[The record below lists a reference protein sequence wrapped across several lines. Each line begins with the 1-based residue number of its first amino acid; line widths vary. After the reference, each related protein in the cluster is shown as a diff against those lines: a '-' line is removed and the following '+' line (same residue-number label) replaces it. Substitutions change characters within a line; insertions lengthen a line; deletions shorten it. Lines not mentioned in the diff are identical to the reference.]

1 MNPACQW
8 LPSPQ
13 PSLHSSPHACRRT
26 RAGSLAVRLG
36 PFLYVF
42 VIPIVKRR
50 SFPSRNVP
58 FLSLIQRIYD
68 TTTTP
73 MSPPQRRPTYPL
85 AHAFRKK
92 PRRLPLVLRFAKG
105 AVHEIIAVPVL
116 VHSLFTV
123 LIVYLDTHVWDSIN
137 IPSTIIPSLSIV
149 VGLMLVFRNSTSYDR
164 FWTGR
169 NCLTTIGTSVRNLAR
184 ICLVNSRDKNGW
196 ASEAEKRDTERVVR
210 CLVAVLYAIK
220 HNLRAE
226 FNIPPASLASLPPQP
241 SAYVRSTPVSRRPS
255 YVDRSYS
262 TPNTPT
268 TSTPLLSDSAA
279 TLNLENGDGS
289 VPTKKDEYVSLL
301 PEGLMGYE
309 DQGLGLPLQLT
320 VLVESYL
327 RRGFDRGWFHAPLA
341 SQMTVQLNN
350 LVDAYGKME
359 TIRST
364 PIPVAHLIH
373 QKQVLA
379 LYSCVLPFAIVD
391 DSGWWSILIV
401 AIVAFTLY
409 GIEGIG
415 VQLED
420 PFGYDKNDIKMDGI
434 IEDTRQEISVL
445 LEEWKA
451 SHEGKSMGGMFD

>member
-1 MNPACQW
+1 MSQ
-8 LPSPQ
+8 PQ
-13 PSLHSSPHACRRT
+13 PT
-26 RAGSLAVRLG
+26 
-36 PFLYVF
+36 
-42 VIPIVKRR
+42 
-50 SFPSRNVP
+50 
-58 FLSLIQRIYD
+58 
-68 TTTTP
+68 
-73 MSPPQRRPTYPL
+73 RRPTYPL
-85 AHAFRKK
+85 AHAFRRK

-105 AVHEIIAVPVL
+105 AVHDIIVVPVL
-116 VHSLFTV
+116 LHSLFTV
-123 LIVYLDTHVWDSIN
+123 LIVYIDTRYVDSIS
-137 IPSTIIPSLSIV
+137 IPATIIPSLSIV

-184 ICLVNSRDKNGW
+184 ICLVNSRDKNGD
-196 ASEAEKRDTERVVR
+196 STEAERRDTERIVR
-210 CLVAVLYAIK
+210 VLIAMLYAIK

-241 SAYVRSTPVSRRPS
+241 SPYSRSSPVSRRPS
-255 YVDRSYS
+255 YVDRSMS
-262 TPNTPT
+262 SSMTPISSS
-268 TSTPLLSDSAA
+268 STPLLSNSTAS
-279 TLNLENGDGS
+279 TLENGDGS
-289 VPTKKDEYVSLL
+289 TPTKKDEYVSLL
-301 PEGLMGYE
+301 PSGLMGYE

-327 RRGFDRGWFHAPLA
+327 RRGYDRGWFHGPLA
-341 SQMTVQLNN
+341 SQMTVQLNA
-350 LVDAYGKME
+350 LVDAYGRME

-379 LYSCVLPFAIVD
+379 LFSCVLPFAIVD
-391 DSGWWSILIV
+391 DYKWWSVLIV
-401 AIVAFTLY
+401 AIIAFTLY

-434 IEDTRQEISVL
+434 IEDTRQEVMVL

-451 SHEGKSMGGMFD
+451 GFEGRAMGGCFD

>member
-1 MNPACQW
+1 MM
-8 LPSPQ
+8 PSQ
-13 PSLHSSPHACRRT
+13 
-26 RAGSLAVRLG
+26 
-36 PFLYVF
+36 
-42 VIPIVKRR
+42 
-50 SFPSRNVP
+50 
-58 FLSLIQRIYD
+58 
-68 TTTTP
+68 
-73 MSPPQRRPTYPL
+73 PQRRPTYPL
-85 AHAFRKK
+85 AHAVRKK

-105 AVHEIIAVPVL
+105 AVHDIIALPVL
-116 VHSLFTV
+116 LHSLFTV
-123 LIVYLDTHVWDSIN
+123 LIVYLDRNVWDAVN

-169 NCLTTIGTSVRNLAR
+169 NCLTTIVTSVRNLAR
-184 ICLVNSRDKNGW
+184 ICLVNSRDKDGQ
-196 ASEAEKRDTERVVR
+196 ATEAEKRDTERAVKS
-210 CLVAVLYAIK
+210 LVAVLVAIK

-226 FNIPPASLASLPPQP
+226 FNIPPASLATLTTQSTTFSRSQP
-241 SAYVRSTPVSRRPS
+241 ASRRPS
-255 YVDRSYS
+255 YVDRTMSFPP
-262 TPNTPT
+262 TPGA
-268 TSTPLLSDSAA
+268 STPLLSDSAA
-279 TLNLENGDGS
+279 TLENGDGS
-289 VPTKKDEYVSLL
+289 IPTNKAVYVSLL

-320 VLVESYL
+320 VLMESYL

-341 SQMTVQLNN
+341 SQMTVQLNS

-379 LYSCVLPFAIVD
+379 LFTCVLPFAIVD
-391 DSGWWSILIV
+391 DYGWWSIPIV

-434 IEDTRQEISVL
+434 IEDTRQEVMVL
-445 LEEWKA
+445 LEEWRA
-451 SHEGKSMGGMFD
+451 SHEGRAMGGMFDCF

>member
-1 MNPACQW
+1 
-8 LPSPQ
+8 
-13 PSLHSSPHACRRT
+13 
-26 RAGSLAVRLG
+26 
-36 PFLYVF
+36 
-42 VIPIVKRR
+42 
-50 SFPSRNVP
+50 
-58 FLSLIQRIYD
+58 
-68 TTTTP
+68 
-73 MSPPQRRPTYPL
+73 MSQPQRRPTYPL
-85 AHAFRKK
+85 AHAYRKK

-105 AVHEIIAVPVL
+105 AVHDIIALPVL
-116 VHSLFTV
+116 LHSLFTV
-123 LIVYLDTHVWDSIN
+123 LIVYLDTNVWDSIN

-184 ICLVNSRDKNGW
+184 ICLVYSRNKDGN
-196 ASEAEKRDTERVVR
+196 ASEAEKRDTEKVVR

-226 FNIPPASLASLPPQP
+226 FNIPPASLANVAPQP
-241 SAYVRSTPVSRRPS
+241 SPFARSRPASRRPS

-262 TPNTPT
+262 SPLTPT
-268 TSTPLLSDSAA
+268 ASTPLLSTSTA
-279 TLNLENGDGS
+279 TLTASTPTLENGDGS
-289 VPTKKDEYVSLL
+289 VPTKKDDYVSLL
-301 PEGLMGYE
+301 PQGLMGYE

-320 VLVESYL
+320 VLVESYI

-341 SQMTVQLNN
+341 SQMTVQINS

-379 LYSCVLPFAIVD
+379 LFTCVLPFAIVD
-391 DSGWWSILIV
+391 DYGWWSIPIV

-434 IEDTRQEISVL
+434 IEDTRQEVMVL

-451 SHEGKSMGGMFD
+451 SHEGRAMGGMFD

>member
-1 MNPACQW
+1 MP
-8 LPSPQ
+8 PQ
-13 PSLHSSPHACRRT
+13 P
-26 RAGSLAVRLG
+26 
-36 PFLYVF
+36 
-42 VIPIVKRR
+42 
-50 SFPSRNVP
+50 
-58 FLSLIQRIYD
+58 QR
-68 TTTTP
+68 
-73 MSPPQRRPTYPL
+73 QPTYPL

-105 AVHEIIAVPVL
+105 AVHDIIALPVL

-123 LIVYLDTHVWDSIN
+123 LIVYLDTYVWDSIN

-184 ICLVNSRDKNGW
+184 ICLVNSKDKHGH
-196 ASEAEKRDTERVVR
+196 ASAAEKHDTERVVK

-226 FNIPPASLASLPPQP
+226 FNIPPASLASLQTKPAHFQP
-241 SAYVRSTPVSRRPS
+241 ASRRPS
-255 YVDRSYS
+255 YVDRSFS
-262 TPNTPT
+262 SPATPSA
-268 TSTPLLSDSAA
+268 STPLLSDSAA
-279 TLNLENGDGS
+279 TLENGDGS
-289 VPTKKDEYVSLL
+289 LPTKKDDYVSLL

-379 LYSCVLPFAIVD
+379 LFTCVLPFAIVD
-391 DSGWWSILIV
+391 DYGWWSIPIV

-434 IEDTRQEISVL
+434 IEDTRQEVMVL

-451 SHEGKSMGGMFD
+451 THEGRAMGGMFD

>member
-1 MNPACQW
+1 MAP
-8 LPSPQ
+8 P
-13 PSLHSSPHACRRT
+13 
-26 RAGSLAVRLG
+26 
-36 PFLYVF
+36 
-42 VIPIVKRR
+42 
-50 SFPSRNVP
+50 
-58 FLSLIQRIYD
+58 
-68 TTTTP
+68 
-73 MSPPQRRPTYPL
+73 SPPQRVPTYPL

-92 PRRLPLVLRFAKG
+92 PRRIPLVLRFSRG
-105 AVHEIIAVPVL
+105 AVHDIIAVPVVL
-116 VHSLFTV
+116 HSLFTV
-123 LIVYLDTHVWDSIN
+123 LIVYLDTNIWDSIN

-184 ICLVNSRDKNGW
+184 ICLVNSRDKNGH
-196 ASEAEKRDTERVVR
+196 ASETEKADTERVVR

-226 FNIPPASLASLPPQP
+226 FNIPPASMASLPLPKSS
-241 SAYVRSTPVSRRPS
+241 SAYTRSQPQSRRPS

-262 TPNTPT
+262 TPGTPSA
-268 TSTPLLSDSAA
+268 STPLLLSDSAA
-279 TLNLENGDGS
+279 TLENGGGS
-289 VPTKKDEYVSLL
+289 LPTRKDEYISLL

-341 SQMTVQLNN
+341 SQMTVQVNN

-379 LYSCVLPFAIVD
+379 LFTCVLPFAIVD
-391 DSGWWSILIV
+391 DYGWWSIPIV

-415 VQLED
+415 QQLED

-434 IEDTRQEISVL
+434 IEDTRQEIMVL
-445 LEEWKA
+445 LEEWRA
-451 SHEGKSMGGMFD
+451 SHEGRAMGGMFN

>member
-1 MNPACQW
+1 
-8 LPSPQ
+8 
-13 PSLHSSPHACRRT
+13 
-26 RAGSLAVRLG
+26 
-36 PFLYVF
+36 
-42 VIPIVKRR
+42 
-50 SFPSRNVP
+50 
-58 FLSLIQRIYD
+58 
-68 TTTTP
+68 
-73 MSPPQRRPTYPL
+73 MSAQPQRRPTYPL

-92 PRRLPLVLRFAKG
+92 PRRLPLVLRFSKG
-105 AVHEIIAVPVL
+105 AVHDIIALPVSL
-116 VHSLFTV
+116 HSLFTV
-123 LIVYLDTHVWDSIN
+123 LIVYLDTYVWDSIN

-184 ICLVNSRDKNGW
+184 ICLVNSRDKDGY

-210 CLVAVLYAIK
+210 CLIAVLYAIK

-226 FNIPPASLASLPPQP
+226 FNIPPASLATSPPQSSSYIHSQP
-241 SAYVRSTPVSRRPS
+241 ASRRPS
-255 YVDRSYS
+255 YVDRTASF
-262 TPNTPT
+262 PPTPT
-268 TSTPLLSDSAA
+268 HSTPLLSDSEA
-279 TLNLENGDGS
+279 TLENGDGS
-289 VPTKKDEYVSLL
+289 IPTRKEDYVSLL
-301 PEGLMGYE
+301 PVGLMGYE

-327 RRGFDRGWFHAPLA
+327 RRGYDRGWFHGPLA
-341 SQMTVQLNN
+341 SQMTVQLNS

-373 QKQVLA
+373 QRQVLA
-379 LYSCVLPFAIVD
+379 LFTCILPFAIVD
-391 DSGWWSILIV
+391 DYGWWSIPIV

-434 IEDTRQEISVL
+434 IEDTRQEVMVL

-451 SHEGKSMGGMFD
+451 SHEGRAMGGMFD

>member
-1 MNPACQW
+1 MSNP
-8 LPSPQ
+8 
-13 PSLHSSPHACRRT
+13 SSPHPT
-26 RAGSLAVRLG
+26 
-36 PFLYVF
+36 
-42 VIPIVKRR
+42 
-50 SFPSRNVP
+50 
-58 FLSLIQRIYD
+58 
-68 TTTTP
+68 
-73 MSPPQRRPTYPL
+73 RRPTYPL
-85 AHAFRKK
+85 AHAFRQK
-92 PRRLPLVLRFAKG
+92 PRRLPLVLRFARG
-105 AVHEIIAVPVL
+105 AVHEIILVPVFL
-116 VHSLFTV
+116 HILFTV
-123 LIVYLDTHVWDSIN
+123 LIVYIDTRYVDSIS
-137 IPSTIIPSLSIV
+137 IPATIIPSLSIV

-184 ICLVNSRDKNGW
+184 ICLVNSRGKDGN
-196 ASEAEKRDTERVVR
+196 ASEAEKRDTERIVR
-210 CLVAVLYAIK
+210 VLIAVLYAIK

-226 FNIPPASLASLPPQP
+226 FNIPPASLASLAPQP
-241 SAYVRSTPVSRRPS
+241 SPYARSMPPSRRPS
-255 YVDRSYS
+255 YADRAASS
-262 TPNTPT
+262 TNIHASP
-268 TSTPLLSDSAA
+268 STPLLSRAS
-279 TLNLENGDGS
+279 TTLENGDGTT
-289 VPTKKDEYVSLL
+289 PTQKDEYTSLL
-301 PEGLMGYE
+301 PSGLMGYE

-327 RRGFDRGWFHAPLA
+327 RRGYDRGWFHGPLA

-350 LVDAYGKME
+350 LVEAYGRME

-379 LYSCVLPFAIVD
+379 LFTCILPFAVVD
-391 DSGWWSILIV
+391 DYKWWSVPVV

-434 IEDTRQEISVL
+434 IEVTRQELMVL

-451 SHEGKSMGGMFD
+451 SHEGRAMGGMFN